1 MPRIY
6 LHTKTYLAIKLDMY
20 INKQHDTTP
29 LNIQNYNMH
38 IFSILDVKAYLI
50 FTSIGA
56 NIGIKMQI
64 KKKKWLKLAK
74 TRKAYC
80 IMIIYVRKISLYSS
94 N

>member
-20 INKQHDTTP
+20 INKQHGTTP
-29 LNIQNYNMH
+29 LNIQNYNMN

-56 NIGIKMQI
+56 NIRIKMQI
-64 KKKKWLKLAK
+64 KKK
-74 TRKAYC
+74 
-80 IMIIYVRKISLYSS
+80 MVKISKNKKDVLY
-94 N
+94 NNNICKNNIFI

>member
-29 LNIQNYNMH
+29 LNIQNYNMN

-64 KKKKWLKLAK
+64 KKK
-74 TRKAYC
+74 
-80 IMIIYVRKISLYSS
+80 MVKISKNKKGVLY
-94 N
+94 NDNICKKNLFI